1 MKKIFTTI
9 SLLYLLISAQAQT
22 FYTANFSGGI
32 GQWTLI
38 DNSGN
43 NAGVWK
49 YAHNP
54 IVSAYYGN
62 LTFKAAS
69 AGNGF
74 ALFMSDAATDD
85 GKAENADFI
94 SKAINCSAYSY
105 LHLEF
110 DEWFVQRN
118 ASAGTLYI
126 STDSVNWSLIYTI
139 DATEGTFQHVQL
151 DLTPFAANQ
160 STVYLKFN
168 YQGDHDFF
176 WSIDDLKLT
185 SVHMLDIAVD
195 SITLNQY
202 VPAGNN
208 IISGILRNP
217 GGEAINTV
225 DMTYSINGGNTT
237 SHSFSNLNL
246 LPFGSTTFS
255 FPQSALLDSFIKY
268 TITINAFGP
277 NSGTDGV
284 MSNNTY
290 SKDINALSAI
300 PVKNVMLEE
309 FTTSVC
315 QFCPM
320 GGTVVE
326 NISNEYSGIIPVAI
340 HAGFNTDA
348 MTTPD
353 HSTINS
359 SLGNGSAPALLVD
372 RVYWDDAQDNA
383 LSLLHNADYSSSL
396 WEDKTV
402 IRKAVRSPLSI
413 KASSIY
419 DSNTRELTVDVSTIF
434 YTKLSNLT
442 YRVNCYII
450 EDSVTGTG
458 SGYNQ
463 INYYANHENGAYN
476 PWYGKGSPIVGFK
489 HRHVG
494 RYLFGGPWGTTGI
507 IPATVSSGDVF
518 SNQYTYTIP
527 ATWNANRVK
536 LVAFVQDYSASYKRK
551 SIINSLEYNLNS
563 ADSIPVSALTT
574 TGVNEIQNSRL
585 DAVSLFPNPTTGIIN
600 IDYTLNE
607 SASISFEVYNMIG
620 EKLHSV
626 QSQKLAAGDYRT
638 QINTSSFQSGVYFVA
653 VKDGNKLMRTL
664 KFIVV
669 K

>member
-1 MKKIFTTI
+1 M
-9 SLLYLLISAQAQT
+9 
-22 FYTANFSGGI
+22 
-32 GQWTLI
+32 
-38 DNSGN
+38 
-43 NAGVWK
+43 
-49 YAHNP
+49 
-54 IVSAYYGN
+54 
-62 LTFKAAS
+62 
-69 AGNGF
+69 
-74 ALFMSDAATDD
+74 
-85 GKAENADFI
+85 
-94 SKAINCSAYSY
+94 
-105 LHLEF
+105 
-110 DEWFVQRN
+110 
-118 ASAGTLYI
+118 
-126 STDSVNWSLIYTI
+126 
-139 DATEGTFQHVQL
+139 
-151 DLTPFAANQ
+151 
-160 STVYLKFN
+160 
-168 YQGDHDFF
+168 
-176 WSIDDLKLT
+176 
-185 SVHMLDIAVD
+185 
-195 SITLNQY
+195 
-202 VPAGNN
+202 
-208 IISGILRNP
+208 
-217 GGEAINTV
+217 
-225 DMTYSINGGNTT
+225 
-237 SHSFSNLNL
+237 
-246 LPFGSTTFS
+246 
-255 FPQSALLDSFIKY
+255 
-268 TITINAFGP
+268 
-277 NSGTDGV
+277 
-284 MSNNTY
+284 
-290 SKDINALSAI
+290 
-300 PVKNVMLEE
+300 
-309 FTTSVC
+309 
-315 QFCPM
+315 
-320 GGTVVE
+320 
-326 NISNEYSGIIPVAI
+326 
-340 HAGFNTDA
+340 
-348 MTTPD
+348 
-353 HSTINS
+353 
-359 SLGNGSAPALLVD
+359 
-372 RVYWDDAQDNA
+372 
-383 LSLLHNADYSSSL
+383 HNADYSSSL